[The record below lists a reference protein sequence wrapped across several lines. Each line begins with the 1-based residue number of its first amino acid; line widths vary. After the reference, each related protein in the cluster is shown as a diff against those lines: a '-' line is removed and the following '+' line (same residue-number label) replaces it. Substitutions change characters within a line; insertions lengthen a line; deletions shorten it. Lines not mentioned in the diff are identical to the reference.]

1 MICRR
6 STKRRTEARN
16 WTLIHV
22 GTLLIALLLGWSAP
36 GAASADTGV
45 DSWPSFRGN
54 ARQTGVAAMPLAREL
69 ELQWAFRM
77 APGEAPA
84 ANVDVGIEST
94 AAIADG
100 SAYVGGLDSQLYAI
114 ALGDGKLK
122 WKYATAAPVTASPA
136 VSGGA
141 VFFGDESGLFH
152 AVDAATGKGR
162 WTFATDGKITAS
174 ANAVEGKVIFGSYD
188 TNLYCLAADTGA
200 QIWRAETEDYVHGS
214 PAVADSVALTAGCDG
229 YLRLIGME
237 SGHEVARMELG
248 TYVGASL
255 AVGGGSAYVG
265 TFGNQVLG
273 IDLTARRISWRYEP
287 ADRQSPFYASAAVTA
302 EAIVIG
308 GRDRSVHALDPDSGE
323 LLWSF
328 DAAGKIDSSPVV
340 AGDRVYFGSNDGAVY
355 GVNLKS
361 GDAEWQFDTGSP
373 ITASPA
379 VAAGR
384 LVIGTVDGTLFCFSG
399 RN

>member
-229 YLRLIGME
+229 FLRLIDHAE
-237 SGHEVARMELG
+237 RAAKLPASSSGPTSAPVLQSATVAEP
-248 TYVGASL
+248 T
-255 AVGGGSAYVG
+255 SARSAIE
-265 TFGNQVLG
+265 VLG
-273 IDLTARRISWRYEP
+273 INLVTAP
-287 ADRQSPFYASAAVTA
+287 ADELALHSRAERQSSLLRF
-302 EAIVIG
+302 
-308 GRDRSVHALDPDSGE
+308 RRCDR
-323 LLWSF
+323 
-328 DAAGKIDSSPVV
+328 
-340 AGDRVYFGSNDGAVY
+340 RC
-355 GVNLKS
+355 
-361 GDAEWQFDTGSP
+361 
-373 ITASPA
+373 
-379 VAAGR
+379 R
-384 LVIGTVDGTLFCFSG
+384 
-399 RN
+399 